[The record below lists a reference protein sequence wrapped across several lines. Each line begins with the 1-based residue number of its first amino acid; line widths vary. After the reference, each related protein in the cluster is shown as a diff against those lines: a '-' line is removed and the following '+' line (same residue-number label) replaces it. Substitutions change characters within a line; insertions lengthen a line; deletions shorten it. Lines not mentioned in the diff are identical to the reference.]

1 MLYLFDLQYFY
12 VDKYAIKKINKQHI
26 LWYLD

>member
-1 MLYLFDLQYFY
+1 MLYLSYLQYFY
-12 VDKYAIKKINKQHI
+12 ADKYAIKKINKQHI